1 MNDLEEHEM
10 LIAYSEMTSFDF
22 SSEEYKRVRQDYV
35 ECKNFVSNFFGELST
50 LVNKIKLACNL

>member
-22 SSEEYKRVRQDYV
+22 NSEEYKKVRQDYV
-35 ECKNFVSNFFGELST
+35 ECKNFVSNFFWVLST
-50 LVNKIKLACNL
+50 FVNKVKLSCNL